1 MIPQYEL
8 AQVRAEAFMARLS
21 YETDQPHGDLRGAQ
35 WGASDL
41 SLTHAVAA
49 AWRLSVMKTYT
60 SPAVGD
66 ESIIGC

>member
-8 AQVRAEAFMARLS
+8 AQVRAEAFMAHLS
-21 YETDQPHGDLRGAQ
+21 YETDLHGAQ